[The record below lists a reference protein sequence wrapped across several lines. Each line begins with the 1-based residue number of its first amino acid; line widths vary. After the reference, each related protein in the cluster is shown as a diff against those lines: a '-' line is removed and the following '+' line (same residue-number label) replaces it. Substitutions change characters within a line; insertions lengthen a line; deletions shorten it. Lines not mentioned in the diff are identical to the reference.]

1 MNSSLELSEVSPEIN
16 WKRGIFLGLGLL
28 LFVLLYLAP
37 PMPDALDPAG
47 TRFPL
52 SHEGKAALAIFL
64 LGGVALY
71 VGFETAIDSATGM
84 ETGGL
89 GALAA
94 AAGTLVAGWFLF
106 RVVALFV
113 LQFHADEVVRAVEA
127 RHYPQSANAARQL
140 GFGEE
145 MGHALRSLGRTLLAN
160 VLALPVAGLLLATGL
175 GAAAVFVA
183 VNALLVGR
191 ELQDAVW
198 LRYRDQAGERAPL
211 GAGTRF
217 LLGLVV
223 VGVLAIPFL
232 NLLAPILVNNVL
244 R

>member
-1 MNSSLELSEVSPEIN
+1 MMSLPRALALALAQ
-16 WKRGIFLGLGLL
+16 LG
-28 LFVLLYLAP
+28 
-37 PMPDALDPAG
+37 DPAIL
-47 TRFPL
+47 RVL
-52 SHEGKAALAIFL
+52 GKTTAITLAIFL

-127 RHYPQSANAARQL
+127 RHYPQSTNAARQL

-232 NLLAPILVNNVL
+232 NLLAPILGAASATHLVH
-244 R
+244 RAREKDMHA